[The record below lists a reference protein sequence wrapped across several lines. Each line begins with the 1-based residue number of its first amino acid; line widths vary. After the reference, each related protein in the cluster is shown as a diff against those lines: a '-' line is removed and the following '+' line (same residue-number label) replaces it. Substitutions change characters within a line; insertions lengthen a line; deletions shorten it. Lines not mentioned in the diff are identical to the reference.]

1 VVRVAINGY
10 GTIGKR
16 AADAV
21 SAQDD
26 MTLVGVTKRR
36 PTFEAMV
43 AARNGYPLYAA
54 DAASLAEFEKEE
66 LPVKGTLDDL
76 LGKCDI
82 VLDCT
87 SEKVGVTFKE
97 KYLKAGVKAIF
108 QGGEKHEVAGVSFN
122 AIANYEKAL
131 GAQFAR
137 VVSCNTT
144 GLCRA
149 IYPLHH
155 EVGIEHV
162 SCVLIRRAADPRES
176 KKGPLNAVAPEFK
189 LPSHH
194 GPDVKH
200 VIPDVEIETLA
211 VKVPTTLMHVHTNV
225 IRLRKEM
232 RAEDV
237 LDIWERYP
245 RLLFVQAK
253 HGIESTAQVMELA
266 RELGRR
272 RADFYENVI
281 WKDGVNTASK
291 YLYFFQA
298 IHQESIVVPE
308 IVDCIRA
315 MCSLETD
322 KMRSIARTDK
332 TLGIGVAWKY

>member
-1 VVRVAINGY
+1 VR
-10 GTIGKR
+10 
-16 AADAV
+16 
-21 SAQDD
+21 AQDD
-26 MTLVGVTKRR
+26 MTLVGVSKRR

-43 AARNGYPLYAA
+43 AVNNGYPLYAA
-54 DAASLAEFEKEE
+54 DVASLAELEKEG
-66 LPVKGTLDDL
+66 LPVKGTVDDL

-87 SEKVGVTFKE
+87 SEKVGATFKE
-97 KYLKAGVKAIF
+97 KYARAGVKAIF

-122 AIANYEKAL
+122 AISNYEKAL
-131 GAQFAR
+131 GAQFVR

-144 GLCRA
+144 GLCRTL
-149 IYPLHH
+149 YPLHH
-155 EVGIEHV
+155 EIGVEHV
-162 SCVLIRRAADPRES
+162 SSVLIRRAADPRES

-200 VIPDVEIETLA
+200 IIPDIEIETLA

-225 IRLRKEM
+225 IRLRKDAT
-232 RAEDV
+232 AEQV
-237 LDIWERYP
+237 CDIWDRYP
-245 RLLFVQAK
+245 RLLLVQAK
-253 HGIESTAQVMELA
+253 HGVESTAQVMELA
-266 RELGRR
+266 RELGRK

-281 WKDGVNTASK
+281 WRDGINTSGR

-308 IVDCIRA
+308 IIDCIRA
-315 MCSLETD
+315 MCELEAS
-322 KMRSIARTDK
+322 KEKSIAKTNK